1 MNEEKEVV
9 IELEPVTR
17 TERWFLWQVED
28 RVAQRWSPV
37 FCAPSMAVIEK
48 QFKELKEK
56 QKSVEG
62 ELYKRVIAVLDGE
75 KLMEVMENE
84 ER

>member
-1 MNEEKEVV
+1 MSEEKETVL
-9 IELEPVTR
+9 ELEPVPR
-17 TERWFLWQVED
+17 RDKWYLWQVED

-37 FCAPSMAVIEK
+37 FCAPSRGVIEK

-56 QKSVEG
+56 QNAAEG
-62 ELYKRVIAVLDGE
+62 ELWKRVIAVLDGE
-75 KLMEVMENE
+75 NLMEMVEHE